1 MKLLALINHQVA
13 GTGVF
18 GEHVRQL
25 GHDLEEWVPSEGPPP
40 RALDD
45 YGAVMAFG
53 GGMQADQEDRHPWLT
68 PALGVLSE
76 AIERSVP
83 TLGVCLGGQMLA
95 RAAGGAVGPSP
106 LPECGWEAVELTD
119 EGTLDPL
126 FAGSPRVFDVF
137 QWHSYAFDLP
147 PGAVL
152 LAQNSVCLQSFR
164 VGACAWG
171 LQWHPEVTAESV
183 ALWSE
188 RYVPAPDGVPAAVDR
203 EALLAEAATRIE
215 ATNDEGR
222 ELCARF
228 LEVAAA

>member
-45 YGAVMAFG
+45 YGAVM
-53 GGMQADQEDRHPWLT
+53 
-68 PALGVLSE
+68 ALGVLSE

>member
-1 MKLLALINHQVA
+1 MRLLALINHHVA

-18 GEHVRQL
+18 GDHVRRL
-25 GHDLEEWVPSEGPPP
+25 GHELEEWIPSEGELP
-40 RALDD
+40 RPLHD

-68 PALGVLSE
+68 PALDLLGE
-76 AIERSVP
+76 AIGRNVP

-95 RAAGGAVGPSP
+95 RAAGGAVAPAP

-119 EGTLDPL
+119 EGARDPL
-126 FAGSPRVFDVF
+126 FAGRPRVFDVF

-152 LAQNSVCLQSFR
+152 LAQNSVCLQCFR
-164 VGACAWG
+164 VGQRAWG

-215 ATNDEGR
+215 ATNDDGR
-222 ELCARF
+222 ALCTRFIEL
-228 LEVAAA
+228 AAE